1 MNRNLPFGMHN
12 IGYSYVIKLNVKLTK
27 KDAEELQKHF
37 HMQLW
42 ITPNEKHSYD
52 KDICLHR
59 IEGSIP
65 SRDIQTFIMKLSLAK
80 EFTKIFISEAKIAD
94 WLEVQIPHTLPEF
107 GYPHVEE
114 PEPDAIPSFFA

>member
-37 HMQLW
+37 HRQLW
-42 ITPNEKHSYD
+42 ITHNEKNSYD

-65 SRDIQTFIMKLSLAK
+65 SGDIQTFIMKLNLAK

-107 GYPHVEE
+107 GDSHVEE
-114 PEPDAIPSFFA
+114 PEPDAIPSFFV

>member
-27 KDAEELQKHF
+27 KDAEELQKHY
-37 HMQLW
+37 HMHLW

-52 KDICLHR
+52 KAICLHR

-80 EFTKIFISEAKIAD
+80 EFTKIFISESKIAD

-107 GYPHVEE
+107 GDSHVEE
-114 PEPDAIPSFFA
+114 PEPDAIPSFFV